1 VEVDGFAFHGGRD
14 AFERDRTRDAQLQAH
29 GYRDMRVTWR
39 QLTTRPEAVVA
50 RLGAALLA
58 PG

>member
-29 GYRDMRVTWR
+29 GYRDMRVT
-39 QLTTRPEAVVA
+39 
-50 RLGAALLA
+50 
-58 PG
+58 